1 MIAAAKSDFLP
12 TLPRFSPWRPHYLC
26 PAEPEL
32 LSCGSRAEGTC
43 SGNGMGKNWS
53 LPQNHCGLWATKKMN
68 LISSLSKKCCCFFS
82 AEFMDWIYKP
92 AKMTLHWVYVSGK
105 LCGKPSQC
113 LPSKSMGFYKCVLK
127 ESWDDRRLRL
137 IGAAIFISQ
146 CMIPINY
153 QDGVTSTRITPALLQ
168 TSV

>member
-1 MIAAAKSDFLP
+1 LW
-12 TLPRFSPWRPHYLC
+12 TLSNKKNESYIIFEQKNVVVFSL
-26 PAEPEL
+26 
-32 LSCGSRAEGTC
+32 
-43 SGNGMGKNWS
+43 
-53 LPQNHCGLWATKKMN
+53 QNLW
-68 LISSLSKKCCCFFS
+68 IES
-82 AEFMDWIYKP
+82 IKP

-153 QDGVTSTRITPALLQ
+153 QDGVTSTRITPALPTNICIMLLKQ
-168 TSV
+168 CHKPAI